1 MPHSVRALLSQLGIP
16 LNGEIEVYKF
26 PGGVRS
32 HGYGGW
38 YMFVGRMLSKP
49 PEDTNTFTLDGV
61 RVWFTSGQSSR
72 VPAFDGYGTSELR
85 FITKADEYLK

>member
-1 MPHSVRALLSQLGIP
+1 
-16 LNGEIEVYKF
+16 
-26 PGGVRS
+26 
-32 HGYGGW
+32 
-38 YMFVGRMLSKP
+38 MFVGRMLSKP

-85 FITKADEYLK
+85 FITEADEYLK